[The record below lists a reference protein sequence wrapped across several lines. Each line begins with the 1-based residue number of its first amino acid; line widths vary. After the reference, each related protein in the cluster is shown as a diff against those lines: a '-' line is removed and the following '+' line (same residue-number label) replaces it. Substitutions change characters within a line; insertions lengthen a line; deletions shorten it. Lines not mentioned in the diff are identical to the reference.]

1 MIFKETPIK
10 GAYLVDIK
18 RIADDRGFFGR
29 AFCQHEMK
37 AHGLNE
43 VIAQTNLSHNPTKG
57 TLRGLHY
64 QAAPH
69 EESKLVRCTRGSLFD
84 VLVDLRK
91 GSPTYCQ
98 WFGVILTADSFTM
111 LYVPEGCAH
120 GFLTLEDNTDI
131 MYQVSNYYAPDAEKG
146 LLWNDP
152 AFNIE
157 WPFEPTLISDKDRN
171 QPPFNLFNDTI
182 PKI

>member
-1 MIFKETPIK
+1 MIFTEAKIK
-10 GAYLVDIK
+10 GSFLIDIK
-18 RIADDRGFFGR
+18 RIKDERGFFGR
-29 AFCQHEMK
+29 AFCQREMK
-37 AHGLNE
+37 EHGLNE
-43 VIAQTNLSHNPTKG
+43 IVAQTNLSHNPVKG

-64 QAAPH
+64 QVAPH

-84 VLVDLRK
+84 VIVDLRK
-91 GSPTYCQ
+91 GSPTFCQ
-98 WFGVILTADSFTM
+98 WFGTILTADSFTM

-131 MYQVSNYYAPDAEKG
+131 MYQVSNFYAPSSEKG

-152 AFNIE
+152 AFGIQ
-157 WPFEPTLISDKDRN
+157 WPMEPTLISEKDRH
-171 QPPFNLFNDTI
+171 QPTFNLFNENV

>member
-1 MIFKETPIK
+1 MIFTETSIK
-10 GAYLVDIK
+10 GAYIIDVKKIEDE
-18 RIADDRGFFGR
+18 RGFFGR

-43 VIAQTNLSHNPTKG
+43 TVAQTNLSHNKTKG

-69 EESKLVRCTRGSLFD
+69 EESKLVRCTRGRLFD
-84 VLVDLRK
+84 VLVDLRE
-91 GSPTYCQ
+91 GSETYCQ
-98 WFGVILTADSFTM
+98 WFGTELSADSFRM

-131 MYQVSNYYAPDAEKG
+131 MYQVSSFYAPGAEKG

-152 AFNIE
+152 AFGIE
-157 WPFEPTLISDKDRN
+157 WPMEPVVISDKDRN
-171 QPPFNLFNDTI
+171 QPAFNLF
-182 PKI
+182 PYEGKKI